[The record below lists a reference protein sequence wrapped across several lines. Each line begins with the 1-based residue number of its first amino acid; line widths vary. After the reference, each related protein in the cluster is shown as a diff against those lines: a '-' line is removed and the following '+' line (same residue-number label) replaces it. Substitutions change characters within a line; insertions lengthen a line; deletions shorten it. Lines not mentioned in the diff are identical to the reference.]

1 MRDPKQIDSGLEAL
15 VVGKRV
21 MIFPFLT
28 ELGDEIDSVG
38 TPCSDAGGGA
48 LKLIAS
54 PLIGEV
60 IKNSNRRLSLRLSD
74 WDCISIEYGDVKN
87 FVKLADR
94 I

>member
-1 MRDPKQIDSGLEAL
+1 MRDPKQIDSGLEGL
-15 VVGKRV
+15 VVGKRI

-38 TPCSDAGGGA
+38 VPCSETGGGP
-48 LKLIAS
+48 LKLISS

-60 IKNSNRRLSLRLSD
+60 VKNSNRRLNLRLSE